1 MGFPPSVYNAD
12 AVLTRILNMPETY
25 PEPYPFYYVSAPSK
39 QIKGTFREKLIL
51 VVKILRKVD
60 FSGQNYSRIS

>member
-25 PEPYPFYYVSAPSK
+25 PEPYPFYFKVSAPSTSK
-39 QIKGTFREKLIL
+39 QIKVVLLEK
-51 VVKILRKVD
+51 
-60 FSGQNYSRIS
+60 S